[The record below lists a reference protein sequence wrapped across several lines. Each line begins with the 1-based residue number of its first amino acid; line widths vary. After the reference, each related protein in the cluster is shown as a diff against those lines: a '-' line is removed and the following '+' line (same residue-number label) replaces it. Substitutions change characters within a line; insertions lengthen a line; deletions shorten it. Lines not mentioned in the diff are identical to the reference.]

1 MRIFLIRHGE
11 SIQNTRENFTNLPD
25 NKVSLTQKGHEEA
38 DQCGK
43 FLKVYCEKNNVNL
56 SNATLFVSPYERT
69 RQTAADINK
78 YLGIEDIKED
88 VALIEHQYGLFDNI

>member
-43 FLKVYCEKNNVNL
+43 FLK
-56 SNATLFVSPYERT
+56 A
-69 RQTAADINK
+69 
-78 YLGIEDIKED
+78 
-88 VALIEHQYGLFDNI
+88 